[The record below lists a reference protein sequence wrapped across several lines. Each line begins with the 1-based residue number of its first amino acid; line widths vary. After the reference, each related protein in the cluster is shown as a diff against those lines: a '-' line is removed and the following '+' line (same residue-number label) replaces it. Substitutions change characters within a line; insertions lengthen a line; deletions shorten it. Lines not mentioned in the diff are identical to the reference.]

1 MVVYHVDNRWL
12 PGGWLGVDVFF
23 VLSGFLICSLLL
35 AEYRRS
41 QSIDLVGFWLARA
54 RRLLPAL
61 LLVIAAVLIASR
73 IWAEPARRASIGWDA
88 LSALFYVANWRL
100 LFSDDAYFG
109 STLGMPSPL
118 RHTWSLAIEEQ
129 FYLVFPLL
137 LVATLALT
145 WRVAPRKPRIPA
157 TVVFA
162 CLAAASA
169 ISMAVLY
176 VPGTEPTRVYYST
189 GTRAFELL
197 IGVVAGIWL
206 GPHDF
211 GRPSGA
217 SRQPRAIDTWLGRL
231 AIPAGVLVLLSF
243 VLADETATW
252 IFRGGLVIICAPTVL
267 PVSASAAVLPSPL
280 QRALSVEPLR
290 LLGTVSYSFYL
301 WHWPVIVFLSR
312 DRLGLPLLAVAAIQ
326 ILVSLGMACL
336 SYRFVE
342 RPIRRGGLRALVPGQ
357 PQAGRAIAWAAVPL
371 LVLGIVGLNRSS
383 SDALAVTGPQITYN
397 TPAPSATGAP
407 TRVSV
412 VGNSVPLSLYEYFP
426 ADQIPTLTVQQV
438 TSLGCE
444 PWTGSRIIDGA
455 VQPSLA
461 ACPAW
466 HADWSSQ
473 LAAQDPQTVIY
484 PVSQAFVNDF
494 SVDGRTVTFGTA
506 AHDAFIASSLDQV
519 RAGADHA
526 GAQRFV
532 LLNLSCHRM
541 PNASASSELTAISD
555 DTKVQHI
562 NQVAQSWAT
571 QHDVQ
576 VLNLY
581 SFLCGDGYRD
591 VINGQPLWQDGLH
604 FTPQSGPIVWRWIA
618 NQL

>member
-1 MVVYHVDNRWL
+1 MVLYHVDNHWL

-41 QSIDLVGFWLARA
+41 QSIDLIGFWLARA

-61 LLVIAAVLIASR
+61 LLVLAAVLIASR
-73 IWAEPARRASIGWDA
+73 VWAEPARRSAIGWDA

-109 STLGMPSPL
+109 STLGLPSPL

-137 LVATLALT
+137 LIATLAVT
-145 WRVAPRKPRIPA
+145 WRISPRAPRIPP
-157 TVVFA
+157 TIVFTA
-162 CLAAASA
+162 LAAGSA
-169 ISMAVLY
+169 IWMAVLY

-197 IGVVAGIWL
+197 IGVVAGIWW

-211 GRPSGA
+211 GRRTDA
-217 SRQPRAIDTWLGRL
+217 RLVPRSIDPWLGRL
-231 AIPAGVLVLLSF
+231 AIPAALLVLVSF
-243 VLADETATW
+243 VVADETASW
-252 IFRGGLVIICAPTVL
+252 VFRGGLVVICVL
-267 PVSASAAVLPSPL
+267 IVFPVSASAAVLATPI
-280 QRALSVEPLR
+280 QRVLAVEPLR
-290 LLGTVSYSFYL
+290 LLGTVSYSLYL

-312 DRLGLPLLAVAAIQ
+312 ERLGLAMLAVAAIQ
-326 ILVSLGMACL
+326 IAVSLALACL

-342 RPIRRGGLRALVPGQ
+342 RPIRRGGLRSLIPTQ
-357 PQAGRAIAWAAVPL
+357 PQAGRAIAWATVPL
-371 LVLGIVGLNRSS
+371 LVLGIVALNRSS
-383 SDALAVTGPQITYN
+383 SDAAPVSGPQITYT

-426 ADQIPTLTVQQV
+426 ADQVPTLTVQNV

-444 PWTGSRIIDGA
+444 PWKGDRIIDGV
-455 VQPSLA
+455 VQPALA
-461 ACPAW
+461 ACPTW
-466 HADWSSQ
+466 QADWANQ
-473 LAAQDPQTVIY
+473 LAAQHPQTVIY

-494 SVDGRTVTFGTA
+494 LVNGKTITFGTA
-506 AHDAFIASSLDQV
+506 AHDAFIESSLDQV
-519 RAGADHA
+519 RASAEHA

-532 LLNLSCHRM
+532 LMNLPCHRM
-541 PNASASSELTAISD
+541 PNASASSELAGISND
-555 DTKVQHI
+555 AKVQHI
-562 NQVAQSWAT
+562 DQVAQSWAR
-571 QHDVQ
+571 QHGVQ
-576 VLNLY
+576 VLDLY
-581 SFLCGDGYRD
+581 GFLCSAGYRD

-604 FTPQSGPIVWRWIA
+604 FTPQSGPIIWRWIA